1 MTEPLA
7 PDVVSRSPLL
17 APRYLVLL
25 ALPLATV
32 AIHGAAAQAGTQ
44 QSAPQPLARATF
56 LATMD
61 EEFRKSDGN
70 RDGTVTRAE
79 LASTQQRAAT
89 AALEQRARAAFAAM
103 DKDRN
108 GQLSADEFV
117 RANAGSAKPVDVAPM
132 MTRLDTN
139 RDQKVSLVEYRTLT
153 LATFDRLDADK
164 DGAVSPAEQRA
175 GGIIK

>member
-1 MTEPLA
+1 
-7 PDVVSRSPLL
+7 
-17 APRYLVLL
+17 
-25 ALPLATV
+25 LATV
-32 AIHGAAAQAGTQ
+32 AIQSASAQVATGAAT
-44 QSAPQPLARATF
+44 SAPQPLARAAF

-70 RDGTVTRAE
+70 KDGTVTGAE
-79 LASTQQRAAT
+79 LASYQQQAAT
-89 AALEQRARAAFAAM
+89 AALVQRAQAAFAAM

-108 GQLSADEFV
+108 GQVSADEFV
-117 RANAGSAKPVDVAPM
+117 RANAGSAKKVDVAPM

-164 DGAVSPAEQRA
+164 DGVVSPAEQRA
-175 GGIIK
+175 GGFAK